1 MPLGRI
7 ASIPLRASAVRLAWA
22 IKATIRWPLSYQA
35 KEGVNV
41 RRLNRKNT
49 EAKVAVKESG
59 EIGIKRCCTPTKSCC
74 RDPAYHRPITHPHKD
89 WTDQSLHDLHQSAGS
104 GYPLVA
110 NLLLPGF

>member
-22 IKATIRWPLSYQA
+22 IKATILWPLSYQA

-41 RRLNRKNT
+41 RRLNSKNT

-74 RDPAYHRPITHPHKD
+74 RDPAYPHPDKN
-89 WTDQSLHDLHQSAGS
+89 WTYQSLHDLHQSVPLDGGS
-104 GYPLVA
+104 DESLSC
-110 NLLLPGF
+110 